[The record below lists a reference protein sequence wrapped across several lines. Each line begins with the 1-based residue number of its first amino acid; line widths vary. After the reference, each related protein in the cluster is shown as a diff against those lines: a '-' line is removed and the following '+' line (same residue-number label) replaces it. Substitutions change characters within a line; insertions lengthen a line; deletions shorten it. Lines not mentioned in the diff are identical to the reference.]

1 MKELEKNLEATGG
14 VPAEAELAAINRF
27 AKSPLRAEEVYTFSL
42 RLCDNEVDRDWE
54 RFDTAA
60 LNTLGDLFVGKS
72 GIFDHQW
79 TAEGQTARIYRTEMV
94 REGAQVTAVGDGY
107 CWLKAWAYLL
117 RTEKNADL
125 IAEIEGGIKREVSVG
140 CSVARRVCSI
150 CGAEGGTCQHTPG
163 QRYGEQLCYL
173 ELRDPTDAYEWSFV
187 AVPAQRKA
195 GVLKR
200 YGHENQGM
208 AQLRAQAELGRKYLN
223 SILVLVVTLAIVIP
237 VVCCAAYAI
246 ARTNFR
252 FKKGIYFYL
261 LLGVCIPTGVLAIPI
276 FSVALKF
283 GLVNTYWGMILF
295 GAAQCMAFGT
305 FLLRSF
311 FISLPRG
318 LEEAAM
324 IDGCTRFQ
332 SFIHVILPLA
342 KPGIMTLV
350 IYDGITIW
358 NEYLLA
364 NVLLR
369 DAEKMTLPLGMKAFM
384 DKYVTDYPQ
393 LFAALVIVTIPML
406 IIYFFAQKSFIEGMT
421 AGSVKQ

>member
-208 AQLRAQAELGRKYLN
+208 AQLRAQAELGRKYLRE
-223 SILVLVVTLAIVIP
+223 LRLELKRVYGAQAARRFPP
-237 VVCCAAYAI
+237 VPQL
-246 ARTNFR
+246 RSR
-252 FKKGIYFYL
+252 
-261 LLGVCIPTGVLAIPI
+261 
-276 FSVALKF
+276 
-283 GLVNTYWGMILF
+283 
-295 GAAQCMAFGT
+295 GAAKT
-305 FLLRSF
+305 EDETEFL
-311 FISLPRG
+311 I
-318 LEEAAM
+318 
-324 IDGCTRFQ
+324 
-332 SFIHVILPLA
+332 
-342 KPGIMTLV
+342 
-350 IYDGITIW
+350 
-358 NEYLLA
+358 
-364 NVLLR
+364 
-369 DAEKMTLPLGMKAFM
+369 
-384 DKYVTDYPQ
+384 
-393 LFAALVIVTIPML
+393 
-406 IIYFFAQKSFIEGMT
+406 
-421 AGSVKQ
+421 